1 MRAQRS
7 GHIINVSSIAGKRGM
22 PLGGIY
28 CATKFALNGIS
39 ESLRVELQGSGIHVS
54 VINPAGTKTEFGDA
68 IRLGDVKER
77 FKTIG
82 RIQSAEEVAESIV
95 RCIKQ
100 PKIEVYP

>member
-1 MRAQRS
+1 M
-7 GHIINVSSIAGKRGM
+7 
-22 PLGGIY
+22 
-28 CATKFALNGIS
+28 
-39 ESLRVELQGSGIHVS
+39 S

-100 PKIEVYP
+100 PKIEVYPYGISRTLVWANAVAPSLVDKLMTRFLRQRLEARAS